1 MKGVVVGRTAI
12 DGYVVS
18 DVEKEKGVI
27 VDITESGEVEFG
39 G

>member
-1 MKGVVVGRTAI
+1 MGRAASR
-12 DGYVVS
+12 GYLVS
-18 DVEKEKGVI
+18 YVEKEKGVI